1 MDQRHYPEEIDL
13 QKYWLVLRRRWLI
26 ISGMAAST
34 AALAGASA
42 YSEKPEYKAQGQLL
56 VQSSRTGFL
65 TGVGERIGSL
75 ESLKREGNPL
85 DTQAVVLQSL
95 PLLQEVIQNLNLRD
109 ADGQLLDPEL
119 LKLKVE
125 PVVGTDVLKISHSSR
140 DPKQASAVVNA
151 LMKAYISSNVVTNR
165 AEAKSAGEFIEQQLP
180 RAQADLEAA
189 AEALQSFQ
197 SNNRIFA
204 LEKESLATV
213 DTLKT
218 LADQINQARSQ
229 LAEVTAQQGLLN
241 ERVDMPVADAID
253 AASLSQL
260 PSVQLALVDLQKV
273 QTQLATER
281 TRYRAGHPS
290 VTALERQETALKS
303 VLQERIGNA
312 VPGNNSIEASD
323 LQMST
328 LRQKFTADA
337 VQLQAQRLGLEQ
349 KVSTLN
355 QLQSTY
361 RDRAST
367 IPSLVKNQ
375 DTLERRLSIAKKT
388 YETLRTRLQDIR
400 VAESQ
405 TVGNARII
413 QQART
418 PKQAGAS
425 KKPVYIG
432 GGLMVGLMLG
442 VAAAFLLD
450 LIDRSLKSVKEAQN
464 FFGYSLL
471 GLIPRFK
478 TQEVALPIDLSLSG
492 ISPRV
497 VTATGPRSI
506 IHEAYRMFQ
515 ANLKFT
521 SLDKKTKTILIT
533 SSVSGEG
540 KSEVAANLATTLAQ
554 SGKKVLLVDVNMRSP
569 NQHHLWG
576 MMNSMGLSNVIVDP
590 EDLPQAIQEITQNL
604 SLLTSGVMPP
614 DPLTLLESEAM
625 THLLQKVSQQYDY
638 VILDGPSLVGMA
650 DAGILGKLADGVI
663 LVVRPGVVT
672 SVGATAAKELLRRSS
687 SNVLGIVANGVNL
700 KQEPDSYFYYT
711 SNNNTAGAE
720 ATTVSLV

>member
-26 ISGMAAST
+26 ISGMALGT
-34 AALAGASA
+34 AGLAGASA
-42 YSEKPEYKAQGQLL
+42 YSQKPVYKAQGQLL

-65 TGVGERIGSL
+65 TGVGEKIGSL

-85 DTQAVVLQSL
+85 DTQAVVVQSL
-95 PLLQEVIQNLNLRD
+95 PLIQDVIQSLNLRD
-109 ADGQLLDPEL
+109 AKGDLLDPED
-119 LKLKVE
+119 LKIKVE
-125 PVVGTDVLKISHSSR
+125 PVIGTDVLKVSYDSVNS
-140 DPKQASAVVNA
+140 KQAAAVVNK
-151 LMKAYISSNVVTNR
+151 LMKAYIASNVGTNR

-180 RAQADLEAA
+180 TAQKDLENA
-189 AEALQSFQ
+189 AEALSGFQ
-197 SNNRIFA
+197 NQNRIFS

-229 LAEVTAQQGLLN
+229 LSDVTAQQELVNQRIEL
-241 ERVDMPVADAID
+241 PVAQAID
-253 AASLSQL
+253 SASLSQL
-260 PSVQLALVDLQKV
+260 PSVQTALIDLQKV
-273 QTQLATER
+273 QTQLATEH
-281 TRYRAGHPS
+281 TRYRDGHPS
-290 VTALERQETALKS
+290 IVALERQEAALKGI
-303 VLQERIGNA
+303 LEERIGNA
-312 VPGNNSIEASD
+312 VPDKTDVQASD

-328 LRQKFTADA
+328 IRQKMTADA
-337 VQLQAQRLGLEQ
+337 ITLQAQRLGLEQ
-349 KVSTLN
+349 RVASLG
-355 QLQSTY
+355 QLQVAY
-361 RDRAST
+361 RNRASS
-367 IPSLVKNQ
+367 IPDLVKNQ
-375 DTLERRLSIAKKT
+375 DALERRLAIAKKS
-388 YETLRTRLQDIR
+388 YETLRSRLQDIR

-413 QQART
+413 QEARA
-418 PKQAGAS
+418 PKKATGS
-425 KKPVYIG
+425 KKPLFIG
-432 GGLMVGLMLG
+432 GGLATGLLLG
-442 VAAAFLLD
+442 IAIAFLLD
-450 LIDRSLKSVKEAQN
+450 LIDRSLKSVKEAQA

-478 TQEVALPIDLSLSG
+478 AQEGPASLDLSLTG

-506 IHEAYRMFQ
+506 IHEAYRMLQ

-533 SSVSGEG
+533 SSVVGEG

-554 SGKKVLLVDVNMRSP
+554 SGKKVLLVDVNMRAP

-576 MMNSMGLSNVIVDP
+576 MVNSVGLSNAIVDP
-590 EDLPQAIQEITQNL
+590 EDLPHAIQEITQNL

-614 DPLTLLESEAM
+614 DPLTLLESESMAQ
-625 THLLQKVSQQYDY
+625 LLQKVSQQYDY
-638 VILDGPSLVGMA
+638 VLLDGPSLVGMA

-672 SVGATAAKELLRRSS
+672 SVGATAAKELLRRSD

-711 SNNNTAGAE
+711 NSTSNATAE
-720 ATTVSLV
+720 SSTVMLV

>member
-26 ISGMAAST
+26 ISGMAVST

-42 YSEKPEYKAQGQLL
+42 YSEKPQYKAQGQLL

-85 DTQAVVLQSL
+85 DTQAVVVQSL
-95 PLLQEVIQNLNLRD
+95 PLVQEVIQKLNLRD
-109 ADGQLLDPEL
+109 AKGQLLDAED

-125 PVVGTDVLKISHSSR
+125 TVVGTDVLKVSYASG
-140 DPKQASAVVNA
+140 DPKQASAVVNE
-151 LMKAYISSNVVTNR
+151 LMKAYIASNVGTNR

-189 AEALQSFQ
+189 AEALQGYQ
-197 SNNRIFA
+197 NDNRIFS

-218 LADQINQARSQ
+218 LADQINQSRSQ
-229 LAEVTAQQGLLN
+229 LAEVSAQQNLLDQ
-241 ERVDMPVADAID
+241 RVDMPVEQAID
-253 AASLSQL
+253 SASLSQL
-260 PSVQLALVDLQKV
+260 PSVQSALGDLQKI

-290 VTALERQETALKS
+290 VVAIERQEAALKS

-312 VPGNNSIEASD
+312 VPGNDGVEASD

-349 KVSTLN
+349 KVATLT
-355 QLQSTY
+355 QLQGAY

-367 IPSLVKNQ
+367 IPNLVKNQ
-375 DTLERRLSIAKKT
+375 DSLERRLNIAKKT

-413 QQART
+413 QEARA
-418 PKQAGAS
+418 PKKAGSS

-432 GGLMVGLMLG
+432 GGLAVGLMLG
-442 VAAAFLLD
+442 LAAAFLLD
-450 LIDRSLKSVKEAQN
+450 LIDRSLKSVKEAQS

-471 GLIPRFK
+471 GLIPRFR
-478 TQEVALPIDLSLSG
+478 THEAALPMDLSLTG

-521 SLDKKTKTILIT
+521 SLDKKTRTILIT
-533 SSVSGEG
+533 SSLSGEG

-576 MMNSMGLSNVIVDP
+576 MLNSMGLSNVIVDP

-614 DPLTLLESEAM
+614 DPLTLLESDAM
-625 THLLQKVSQQYDY
+625 TQLMQKVSQQYDY
-638 VILDGPSLVGMA
+638 VLLDGPSLVGMA

-672 SVGATAAKELLRRSS
+672 SVGARAAKELLRRSN

-711 SNNNTAGAE
+711 SNNTAGAE

>member
-26 ISGMAAST
+26 ISGMAVST

-42 YSEKPEYKAQGQLL
+42 YSEKPQYKAQGQLL

-85 DTQAVVLQSL
+85 DTQAVVVQSL
-95 PLLQEVIQNLNLRD
+95 PLVQEVIQRLNLRD
-109 ADGQLLDPEL
+109 AQGQLLDPED

-125 PVVGTDVLKISHSSR
+125 TVVGTDVLKVSYASG
-140 DPKQASAVVNA
+140 DPKQASAVVNE
-151 LMKAYISSNVVTNR
+151 LMRAYIASNVVTNR

-180 RAQADLEAA
+180 RAQADLEIA
-189 AEALQSFQ
+189 AEALQGFQ
-197 SNNRIFA
+197 NDNRIFA

-218 LADQINQARSQ
+218 LADQINQSRSQ
-229 LAEVTAQQGLLN
+229 LAEVSAQESLLDQ
-241 ERVDMPVADAID
+241 RVEMPVEQAID
-253 AASLSQL
+253 SASLSQL
-260 PSVQLALVDLQKV
+260 PSVQSALGDLQKT

-290 VTALERQETALKS
+290 VVALERQEAALNS

-312 VPGNNSIEASD
+312 VPGNDDVEASD

-349 KVSTLN
+349 KVATLT
-355 QLQSTY
+355 QLQATY

-367 IPSLVKNQ
+367 IPGLVKNQ
-375 DTLERRLSIAKKT
+375 DALERRLNISKKT
-388 YETLRTRLQDIR
+388 YESLRTRLQDIR

-413 QQART
+413 QEARA
-418 PKQAGAS
+418 PKKAASS

-432 GGLMVGLMLG
+432 GGLAVGLMLG
-442 VAAAFLLD
+442 LAAAFLLD
-450 LIDRSLKSVKEAQN
+450 LIDRSLKSVKEAQS

-478 TQEVALPIDLSLSG
+478 THEAALPMDLSLTG

-521 SLDKKTKTILIT
+521 SLDKKTRTILIT
-533 SSVSGEG
+533 SSISGEG

-576 MMNSMGLSNVIVDP
+576 MLNSMGLSNVIVDP

-614 DPLTLLESEAM
+614 DPLTLLESDAM
-625 THLLQKVSQQYDY
+625 TQLMQKVSQQYDY
-638 VILDGPSLVGMA
+638 VLLDGPSLVGMA

-672 SVGATAAKELLRRSS
+672 SVGARAAKELLRRSN

-711 SNNNTAGAE
+711 SNNNTAGAS

>member
-26 ISGMAAST
+26 ISGMAVSA
-34 AALAGASA
+34 AALAGAAA
-42 YSEKPEYKAQGQLL
+42 YSEKPQYKAQGQLL

-85 DTQAVVLQSL
+85 DTQAVVVQSL
-95 PLLQEVIQNLNLRD
+95 PLVQEVIQKLNLRD
-109 ADGQLLDPEL
+109 AQSQLLDAED

-125 PVVGTDVLKISHSSR
+125 TVVGTDVLKVSYASG
-140 DPKQASAVVNA
+140 DPKQASAVVNE
-151 LMKAYISSNVVTNR
+151 LMKAYIASNVGTNR

-180 RAQADLEAA
+180 RAQADLEIA

-197 SNNRIFA
+197 NDNRIFA

-218 LADQINQARSQ
+218 LADQINQSRSQ
-229 LAEVTAQQGLLN
+229 LAEVSAQQNLLDQ
-241 ERVDMPVADAID
+241 RVDMPMEQAID
-253 AASLSQL
+253 SASLSQL
-260 PSVQLALVDLQKV
+260 PSVQLALGDLQKN

-290 VTALERQETALKS
+290 VLALERQEAALKS

-312 VPGNNSIEASD
+312 VPGNDGLEASD

-328 LRQKFTADA
+328 LRQKFTSDA

-349 KVSTLN
+349 KVATLT
-355 QLQSTY
+355 QLQGAY

-367 IPSLVKNQ
+367 IPNLVKNQ
-375 DTLERRLSIAKKT
+375 DSLERRLNIAKKT

-413 QQART
+413 QEARA
-418 PKQAGAS
+418 PKKAGSS

-432 GGLMVGLMLG
+432 GGLAIGLMLG

-450 LIDRSLKSVKEAQN
+450 LIDRSFKSVKEAQA

-478 TQEVALPIDLSLSG
+478 THEAALPMDLSLTG

-521 SLDKKTKTILIT
+521 SLDKKTRTILIT
-533 SSVSGEG
+533 SSISGEG

-554 SGKKVLLVDVNMRSP
+554 SGKKVLLIDVNMRSP

-576 MMNSMGLSNVIVDP
+576 MLNSMGLSNVIVDP

-614 DPLTLLESEAM
+614 DPLTLLESDAM
-625 THLLQKVSQQYDY
+625 TQLMQKVSQQYDY
-638 VILDGPSLVGMA
+638 VLLDGPSLVGMA

-672 SVGATAAKELLRRSS
+672 SVGARAAKELLRRSS

-720 ATTVSLV
+720 ASTVSLV

>member
-26 ISGMAAST
+26 ISGMAVST
-34 AALAGASA
+34 AAFAGASA
-42 YSEKPEYKAQGQLL
+42 YSEKPQYKAQGQLL

-85 DTQAVVLQSL
+85 DTQAVVVQSL
-95 PLLQEVIQNLNLRD
+95 PLMQEVIQKLNLRD
-109 ADGQLLDPEL
+109 AQGQLLDAED

-125 PVVGTDVLKISHSSR
+125 TVVGTDVLKVSYTSG
-140 DPKQASAVVNA
+140 DPKQASAVVNE
-151 LMKAYISSNVVTNR
+151 LMRAYIASNVVTNR

-180 RAQADLEAA
+180 RAQADLEIA
-189 AEALQSFQ
+189 AESLQGYQ
-197 SNNRIFA
+197 NDNRIFS

-218 LADQINQARSQ
+218 LADQINQSRSQ
-229 LAEVTAQQGLLN
+229 LAEVSAQENLLDR
-241 ERVDMPVADAID
+241 RVEMPVEQAID
-253 AASLSQL
+253 SASLSQL
-260 PSVQLALVDLQKV
+260 PSVQSALGDLQKT

-290 VTALERQETALKS
+290 VVALERQEAALKS

-312 VPGNNSIEASD
+312 VPGNDDVEASD

-349 KVSTLN
+349 KVATLT
-355 QLQSTY
+355 QLQATY

-367 IPSLVKNQ
+367 IPNLVKNQ
-375 DTLERRLSIAKKT
+375 DSLERRLNIAKKT

-413 QQART
+413 QEARA
-418 PKQAGAS
+418 PKKAGSS

-432 GGLMVGLMLG
+432 GGLAVGLMLG

-450 LIDRSLKSVKEAQN
+450 LIDRSLKSVKEAQS

-478 TQEVALPIDLSLSG
+478 THEAALPVDLSLTG

-521 SLDKKTKTILIT
+521 SLDKKTRTILIT
-533 SSVSGEG
+533 SSISGEG

-576 MMNSMGLSNVIVDP
+576 MLNSMGLSNVIVDP

-614 DPLTLLESEAM
+614 DPLTLLESDAM
-625 THLLQKVSQQYDY
+625 TQLMQKVSQQYDY
-638 VILDGPSLVGMA
+638 VLLDGPSLVGMA

-672 SVGATAAKELLRRSS
+672 SVGATAAKELLRRSN

-711 SNNNTAGAE
+711 SNNNTAGAS

>member
-26 ISGMAAST
+26 ISGMAVST

-42 YSEKPEYKAQGQLL
+42 YSEKPQYKAQGQLL

-75 ESLKREGNPL
+75 ESLKREGSPL
-85 DTQAVVLQSL
+85 DTQAVVVQSL
-95 PLLQEVIQNLNLRD
+95 PLVQEVIQKLNLRD
-109 ADGQLLDPEL
+109 AQGQLLDAED

-125 PVVGTDVLKISHSSR
+125 TIVGTDVLKVSYASG
-140 DPKQASAVVNA
+140 DPKQASAVVNE
-151 LMKAYISSNVVTNR
+151 LMKAYIASNVVTNR

-180 RAQADLEAA
+180 RAQADLEIA
-189 AEALQSFQ
+189 AEALQAFQ
-197 SNNRIFA
+197 NDNRIFA

-218 LADQINQARSQ
+218 LADQINQSRSQ
-229 LAEVTAQQGLLN
+229 LAEVSAQQNLLDQ
-241 ERVDMPVADAID
+241 RVDMPVEQAID
-253 AASLSQL
+253 SASLSQL
-260 PSVQLALVDLQKV
+260 PSVQLALGDLQKI

-290 VTALERQETALKS
+290 VVALERQEAALKS

-312 VPGNNSIEASD
+312 VPGNDGVAASD

-349 KVSTLN
+349 KVATLT
-355 QLQSTY
+355 QLQATY

-375 DTLERRLSIAKKT
+375 DALERRLNIAKKT

-413 QQART
+413 QEARA
-418 PKQAGAS
+418 PKKAGSS

-432 GGLMVGLMLG
+432 GGLAIGLMLG

-450 LIDRSLKSVKEAQN
+450 LIDRSLKSVKEAQS

-478 TQEVALPIDLSLSG
+478 THEAALPMDLSLTG

-521 SLDKKTKTILIT
+521 SLDKKTRTILIT
-533 SSVSGEG
+533 SSISGEG

-554 SGKKVLLVDVNMRSP
+554 SGKKVLLIDVNMRSP

-625 THLLQKVSQQYDY
+625 AQLMQKVSQQYDY
-638 VILDGPSLVGMA
+638 VLLDGPSLVGMA

-672 SVGATAAKELLRRSS
+672 SVGATAAKELLRRSN

>member
-26 ISGMAAST
+26 ISGMAVST

-42 YSEKPEYKAQGQLL
+42 YSEKPQYKAQGQLL

-85 DTQAVVLQSL
+85 DTQAVVVQSL
-95 PLLQEVIQNLNLRD
+95 PLVQEVIQKLNLRD
-109 ADGQLLDPEL
+109 AQGQLLDAED

-125 PVVGTDVLKISHSSR
+125 TVVGTDVLKVSYASG
-140 DPKQASAVVNA
+140 DPKQASAVVNE
-151 LMKAYISSNVVTNR
+151 LMKAYIASNVGTNR

-180 RAQADLEAA
+180 RAQADLEIA
-189 AEALQSFQ
+189 AEALQAYQ
-197 SNNRIFA
+197 NDNRIFS

-218 LADQINQARSQ
+218 LADQINQSRSQ
-229 LAEVTAQQGLLN
+229 LAEVSAQQTLLDQ
-241 ERVDMPVADAID
+241 RVAMPVEQAID
-253 AASLSQL
+253 SASLSQL
-260 PSVQLALVDLQKV
+260 PSVQSALGDLQKI

-290 VTALERQETALKS
+290 VLALERQESALKS

-312 VPGNNSIEASD
+312 VPGNDGVEASD

-349 KVSTLN
+349 KVATLT
-355 QLQSTY
+355 QLQGAY

-367 IPSLVKNQ
+367 IPNLVKNQ
-375 DTLERRLSIAKKT
+375 DSLERRLNIAKKT

-413 QQART
+413 QEARA
-418 PKQAGAS
+418 PKKAGSS

-432 GGLMVGLMLG
+432 GGLAIGLMLG

-450 LIDRSLKSVKEAQN
+450 LIDRSLKSVKEAQS

-478 TQEVALPIDLSLSG
+478 THEAALPMDLSLTG

-521 SLDKKTKTILIT
+521 SLDKKTRTILIT
-533 SSVSGEG
+533 SSISGEG

-576 MMNSMGLSNVIVDP
+576 MLNSMGLSNVIVDP

-614 DPLTLLESEAM
+614 DPLTLLESDAM
-625 THLLQKVSQQYDY
+625 TQLMQKVSQQYDY
-638 VILDGPSLVGMA
+638 VLLDGPSLVGMA

-672 SVGATAAKELLRRSS
+672 SVGARAAKELLRRSN

-711 SNNNTAGAE
+711 SNNTAGAE

>member
-26 ISGMAAST
+26 ISGMAVST
-34 AALAGASA
+34 AAFAGASA
-42 YSEKPEYKAQGQLL
+42 YSEKPQYKAQGQLL

-85 DTQAVVLQSL
+85 DTQAVVVQSL
-95 PLLQEVIQNLNLRD
+95 PLMQEVIQKLNLRD
-109 ADGQLLDPEL
+109 AQGQLLDAED

-125 PVVGTDVLKISHSSR
+125 TVVGTDVLKVSYTSG
-140 DPKQASAVVNA
+140 DPKQASAVVNE
-151 LMKAYISSNVVTNR
+151 LMRAYIASNVVTNR

-180 RAQADLEAA
+180 RAQADLEIA
-189 AEALQSFQ
+189 AESLQGYQ
-197 SNNRIFA
+197 NDNRIFS

-218 LADQINQARSQ
+218 LADQINQSRSQ
-229 LAEVTAQQGLLN
+229 LAEVSAQENLLDR
-241 ERVDMPVADAID
+241 RVEMPVEQAID
-253 AASLSQL
+253 SASLSQL
-260 PSVQLALVDLQKV
+260 PSVQSALGDLQKT

-290 VTALERQETALKS
+290 VVALERQEAALKS

-312 VPGNNSIEASD
+312 VPGNDDVDASD

-349 KVSTLN
+349 KVATLT
-355 QLQSTY
+355 QLQATY

-367 IPSLVKNQ
+367 IPNLVKNQ
-375 DTLERRLSIAKKT
+375 DSLERRLNIAKKT

-413 QQART
+413 QEARA
-418 PKQAGAS
+418 PKKAGSS

-432 GGLMVGLMLG
+432 GGLAVGLMLG

-450 LIDRSLKSVKEAQN
+450 LIDRSLKSVKEAQS

-478 TQEVALPIDLSLSG
+478 THEAALPMDLSLTG

-521 SLDKKTKTILIT
+521 SLDKKTRTILIT
-533 SSVSGEG
+533 SSISGEG

-576 MMNSMGLSNVIVDP
+576 MLNSMGLSNVIVDP

-614 DPLTLLESEAM
+614 DPLTLLESDAM
-625 THLLQKVSQQYDY
+625 TQLMQKVSQQYDY
-638 VILDGPSLVGMA
+638 VLLDGPSLVGMA

-672 SVGATAAKELLRRSS
+672 SVGATAAKELLRRSN

-711 SNNNTAGAE
+711 SNNNTAGAS

>member
-26 ISGMAAST
+26 ISGMAVST

-42 YSEKPEYKAQGQLL
+42 YSEKPQYKAQGQLL

-85 DTQAVVLQSL
+85 DTQAVVVQSL
-95 PLLQEVIQNLNLRD
+95 PLVQEVIQKLNLRD
-109 ADGQLLDPEL
+109 AQGQLLDAED

-125 PVVGTDVLKISHSSR
+125 TVVGTDVLKVSYASG
-140 DPKQASAVVNA
+140 DPKQASAVVNE
-151 LMKAYISSNVVTNR
+151 LMKAYIASNVGTNR

-180 RAQADLEAA
+180 RAQADLEIA
-189 AEALQSFQ
+189 AEALQGYQ
-197 SNNRIFA
+197 NDNRIFS

-218 LADQINQARSQ
+218 LADQINQSRSQ
-229 LAEVTAQQGLLN
+229 LAEVSAQQTLLDQ
-241 ERVDMPVADAID
+241 RVAMPVEQAID
-253 AASLSQL
+253 SASLSQL
-260 PSVQLALVDLQKV
+260 PSVQSALGDLQKI

-290 VTALERQETALKS
+290 VLALERQESALKS

-312 VPGNNSIEASD
+312 VPGNDGVEASD

-349 KVSTLN
+349 KVATLT
-355 QLQSTY
+355 QLQGAY
-361 RDRAST
+361 RERAST
-367 IPSLVKNQ
+367 IPNLVKNQ
-375 DTLERRLSIAKKT
+375 DSLERRLNIAKKT

-413 QQART
+413 QEARA
-418 PKQAGAS
+418 PKKAGSS

-432 GGLMVGLMLG
+432 GGLAVGLMLG

-450 LIDRSLKSVKEAQN
+450 LIDRSLKSVKEAQS

-478 TQEVALPIDLSLSG
+478 THEVALPMDLSLTG

-521 SLDKKTKTILIT
+521 SLDKKTRTILIT
-533 SSVSGEG
+533 SSISGEG

-576 MMNSMGLSNVIVDP
+576 MLNSMGLSNVIVDP

-614 DPLTLLESEAM
+614 DPLTLLESDAM
-625 THLLQKVSQQYDY
+625 TQLMQKVSQQYDY
-638 VILDGPSLVGMA
+638 VLLDGPSLVGMA

-672 SVGATAAKELLRRSS
+672 SVGARAAKELLRRSN

-711 SNNNTAGAE
+711 SNNTAGAE

>member
-1 MDQRHYPEEIDL
+1 MDQLHYPEEIDL

-26 ISGMAAST
+26 ISGMAVS
-34 AALAGASA
+34 AAAIAGASA
-42 YSEKPEYKAQGQLL
+42 YSEKPQYKAQGQLL

-85 DTQAVVLQSL
+85 DTQAVVVQSL
-95 PLLQEVIQNLNLRD
+95 PLVQEVIQKLNLRD
-109 ADGQLLDPEL
+109 AQGQLLDADD

-125 PVVGTDVLKISHSSR
+125 TVVGTDVLKVSYASG
-140 DPKQASAVVNA
+140 DPKQASAVVNE
-151 LMKAYISSNVVTNR
+151 LMKAYIASNVVTNR

-180 RAQADLEAA
+180 RAQADLEVA
-189 AEALQSFQ
+189 AEALQGYQ
-197 SNNRIFA
+197 NDNRIFS

-218 LADQINQARSQ
+218 LADQINQSRSQ
-229 LAEVTAQQGLLN
+229 LAEVSAQQNLLDQ
-241 ERVDMPVADAID
+241 RVDMPVEQAID
-253 AASLSQL
+253 SASLSQL
-260 PSVQLALVDLQKV
+260 PSVQSALGDLQKI

-281 TRYRAGHPS
+281 TRYRSGHPS
-290 VTALERQETALKS
+290 VLVLERQETALKS

-312 VPGNNSIEASD
+312 VPGNDGVDASD

-349 KVSTLN
+349 KVAALT
-355 QLQSTY
+355 QLQATY

-367 IPSLVKNQ
+367 IPNLVKNQ
-375 DTLERRLSIAKKT
+375 DALERRLNIAKKT

-413 QQART
+413 QEARA
-418 PKQAGAS
+418 PKKAGSS

-432 GGLMVGLMLG
+432 GGLAVGLMLG

-450 LIDRSLKSVKEAQN
+450 LIDRSLKSVKEAQS

-478 TQEVALPIDLSLSG
+478 THEATLPMDLSLTG

-497 VTATGPRSI
+497 VTAIGPRSI

-521 SLDKKTKTILIT
+521 SLDKKTRTILIT

-554 SGKKVLLVDVNMRSP
+554 SGKKVLLIDVNMRSP

-625 THLLQKVSQQYDY
+625 TQLMQKVSQQYDY
-638 VILDGPSLVGMA
+638 VLLDGPSLVGMA

-672 SVGATAAKELLRRSS
+672 SVGATAAKELLRRSN
-687 SNVLGIVANGVNL
+687 SNVLGLVANGVNL

>member
-26 ISGMAAST
+26 ISGMAVST

-42 YSEKPEYKAQGQLL
+42 YSEKPQYKAQGQLL

-85 DTQAVVLQSL
+85 DTQAVVVQSL
-95 PLLQEVIQNLNLRD
+95 PLVQEVIQKLNLRD
-109 ADGQLLDPEL
+109 AQGQLLDAED

-125 PVVGTDVLKISHSSR
+125 TVVGTDVLKVSYASG
-140 DPKQASAVVNA
+140 DPKQASAVVNE
-151 LMKAYISSNVVTNR
+151 LMKAYIASNVGTNR

-180 RAQADLEAA
+180 RAQADLEIA
-189 AEALQSFQ
+189 AEALQGFQ
-197 SNNRIFA
+197 NDNRIFA

-218 LADQINQARSQ
+218 LADQINQSRSQ
-229 LAEVTAQQGLLN
+229 LAEVSAQQNLLDR
-241 ERVDMPVADAID
+241 RVEMPVEEAID
-253 AASLSQL
+253 SASLSQL
-260 PSVQLALVDLQKV
+260 PSVQLALGDLQKI

-290 VTALERQETALKS
+290 VVALERQEAALKS

-312 VPGNNSIEASD
+312 VPGNDGVEASD

-349 KVSTLN
+349 KVATLT
-355 QLQSTY
+355 QLQGAY

-367 IPSLVKNQ
+367 IPNLVKNQ
-375 DTLERRLSIAKKT
+375 DALERRLNIAKKT

-413 QQART
+413 QEARA
-418 PKQAGAS
+418 PKKAGSS
-425 KKPVYIG
+425 KKPVYLG
-432 GGLMVGLMLG
+432 GGLAVGLMLG

-450 LIDRSLKSVKEAQN
+450 LIDRSLKSVKEAQS

-478 TQEVALPIDLSLSG
+478 THEAALPMDLSLTG

-521 SLDKKTKTILIT
+521 SLDKKTRTILIT
-533 SSVSGEG
+533 SSISGEG

-554 SGKKVLLVDVNMRSP
+554 SGKKVLLIDVNMRSP

-625 THLLQKVSQQYDY
+625 TQLMQKVSKQYDY
-638 VILDGPSLVGMA
+638 VLLDGPSLVGMA

-672 SVGATAAKELLRRSS
+672 SVGATAAKELLRRSN

-711 SNNNTAGAE
+711 SSNNTAGAE
-720 ATTVSLV
+720 STTVSLV

>member
-26 ISGMAAST
+26 ISGMAVST
-34 AALAGASA
+34 AALAGAST
-42 YSEKPEYKAQGQLL
+42 YSEKPQYKAQGQLL

-85 DTQAVVLQSL
+85 DTQAVVVQSL
-95 PLLQEVIQNLNLRD
+95 PLVQEVIQKLNLRD
-109 ADGQLLDPEL
+109 AQGQLLDAED

-125 PVVGTDVLKISHSSR
+125 TVVGTDVLKVSYASG
-140 DPKQASAVVNA
+140 DPKQASAVVNE
-151 LMKAYISSNVVTNR
+151 LMKAYIASNVGTNR

-180 RAQADLEAA
+180 RAQADLEVAA
-189 AEALQSFQ
+189 AALQGYQ
-197 SNNRIFA
+197 NDNHIFS

-218 LADQINQARSQ
+218 LADQINQSRSQ
-229 LAEVTAQQGLLN
+229 LAEVSAQQNLLDQ
-241 ERVDMPVADAID
+241 RVDMPVEQAID
-253 AASLSQL
+253 SASLSQL
-260 PSVQLALVDLQKV
+260 PSVQSALGDLQKI

-290 VTALERQETALKS
+290 VVAIERQEAALKS

-312 VPGNNSIEASD
+312 VPGNDGVEASD

-349 KVSTLN
+349 KVATLT
-355 QLQSTY
+355 QLQGAY

-367 IPSLVKNQ
+367 IPNLVKNQ
-375 DTLERRLSIAKKT
+375 DSLERRLNIAKKT

-413 QQART
+413 QEARA
-418 PKQAGAS
+418 PKKAGSS

-432 GGLMVGLMLG
+432 GGLAVGLMLG
-442 VAAAFLLD
+442 LAAAFLLD
-450 LIDRSLKSVKEAQN
+450 LIDRSLKSVKEAQS

-478 TQEVALPIDLSLSG
+478 THEAALPMDFSLTG

-521 SLDKKTKTILIT
+521 SLDKKTRTILIT
-533 SSVSGEG
+533 SSISGEG

-554 SGKKVLLVDVNMRSP
+554 SGKKVLLIDVNMRSP

-625 THLLQKVSQQYDY
+625 TQLMQKVSQQYDY
-638 VILDGPSLVGMA
+638 VLLDGPSLVGMA

-672 SVGATAAKELLRRSS
+672 SVGATAAKELLRRSN

>member
-26 ISGMAAST
+26 ISGMAVST

-42 YSEKPEYKAQGQLL
+42 YSEKPQYKAQGQLL

-85 DTQAVVLQSL
+85 DTQAVVVQSL
-95 PLLQEVIQNLNLRD
+95 PLVQEVIQKLNLRD
-109 ADGQLLDPEL
+109 AQGQLLDAED

-125 PVVGTDVLKISHSSR
+125 TVVGTDVLKVSYASG
-140 DPKQASAVVNA
+140 DPKQASAVVNE
-151 LMKAYISSNVVTNR
+151 LMKAYIASNVVTNR

-180 RAQADLEAA
+180 RAQADLEIA

-197 SNNRIFA
+197 NDNRIFA

-218 LADQINQARSQ
+218 LADQINQSRSQ
-229 LAEVTAQQGLLN
+229 LAEVSAQQNLLDQ
-241 ERVDMPVADAID
+241 RVDMPVEQAID
-253 AASLSQL
+253 SAALSQL
-260 PSVQLALVDLQKV
+260 PSVQLALGDLQKI

-290 VTALERQETALKS
+290 VVALERQEAALKS

-312 VPGNNSIEASD
+312 VPGSDDVAASD

-349 KVSTLN
+349 KVATLT
-355 QLQSTY
+355 QLQATY

-367 IPSLVKNQ
+367 IPNLVKNQ
-375 DTLERRLSIAKKT
+375 DALERRLNIAKKT

-413 QQART
+413 QEARA
-418 PKQAGAS
+418 PKKAGSS

-432 GGLMVGLMLG
+432 GGLAVGLMLG

-450 LIDRSLKSVKEAQN
+450 LIDRSLKSVKEAQS

-478 TQEVALPIDLSLSG
+478 THEAALPMDLSLTG

-521 SLDKKTKTILIT
+521 SLDKKTRTILIT
-533 SSVSGEG
+533 SSISGEG

-554 SGKKVLLVDVNMRSP
+554 SGKKVLLIDVNMRSP

-590 EDLPQAIQEITQNL
+590 EELPQAIQEITQNL

-625 THLLQKVSQQYDY
+625 AQLMQKVSQQYDY
-638 VILDGPSLVGMA
+638 VLLDGPSLVGMA

-672 SVGATAAKELLRRSS
+672 SVGATAAKELLKRSN

>member
-26 ISGMAAST
+26 ISGMAVST

-42 YSEKPEYKAQGQLL
+42 YSEKPQYKAQGQLL

-85 DTQAVVLQSL
+85 DTQAVVVQSL
-95 PLLQEVIQNLNLRD
+95 PLVQEVIQKLNLRD
-109 ADGQLLDPEL
+109 AQGQLLDAED

-125 PVVGTDVLKISHSSR
+125 TVVGTDVLKVSYASG
-140 DPKQASAVVNA
+140 DPKQASAVVNE
-151 LMKAYISSNVVTNR
+151 LMKAYIASNVGTNR

-189 AEALQSFQ
+189 AEALQGYQ
-197 SNNRIFA
+197 NDNRIFS

-218 LADQINQARSQ
+218 LADQINQSRSQ
-229 LAEVTAQQGLLN
+229 LAEVSAQQNLLDQ
-241 ERVDMPVADAID
+241 RVDMPVEQAID
-253 AASLSQL
+253 SASLSQL
-260 PSVQLALVDLQKV
+260 PSVQSALGDLQKI

-290 VTALERQETALKS
+290 VVAIERQEAALKS

-312 VPGNNSIEASD
+312 VPGNDGVEASD

-349 KVSTLN
+349 KVATLT
-355 QLQSTY
+355 QLQGVY

-367 IPSLVKNQ
+367 IPNLVKNQ
-375 DTLERRLSIAKKT
+375 DSLERRLNIAKKT

-413 QQART
+413 QEARA
-418 PKQAGAS
+418 PKKAGSS

-432 GGLMVGLMLG
+432 GGLAVGLMLG
-442 VAAAFLLD
+442 LAAAFLLD
-450 LIDRSLKSVKEAQN
+450 LIDRSLKSVKEAQS

-471 GLIPRFK
+471 GLIPRFR
-478 TQEVALPIDLSLSG
+478 THEAALPMDLSLTG

-521 SLDKKTKTILIT
+521 SLDKKTRTILIT
-533 SSVSGEG
+533 SSISGEG

-576 MMNSMGLSNVIVDP
+576 MLNSMGLSNVIVDP

-614 DPLTLLESEAM
+614 DPLTLLESDAM
-625 THLLQKVSQQYDY
+625 TQLMQKVSQQYDY
-638 VILDGPSLVGMA
+638 VLLDGPSLVGMA

-672 SVGATAAKELLRRSS
+672 SVGARAAKELLRRSN

-711 SNNNTAGAE
+711 SNNTAGAE

>member
-26 ISGMAAST
+26 ISGMAVST

-42 YSEKPEYKAQGQLL
+42 YSEKPQYKAQGQLL

-85 DTQAVVLQSL
+85 DTQAVVVQSL
-95 PLLQEVIQNLNLRD
+95 PLVQEVIQKLNLRD
-109 ADGQLLDPEL
+109 AQGQLLDAED

-125 PVVGTDVLKISHSSR
+125 TVVGTDVLKVSYASG
-140 DPKQASAVVNA
+140 DPKQASAVVNE
-151 LMKAYISSNVVTNR
+151 LMKAYIASNVVTNR

-180 RAQADLEAA
+180 RAQADLEVA

-197 SNNRIFA
+197 NDNRIFA

-213 DTLKT
+213 ETLKT
-218 LADQINQARSQ
+218 LADQINQSRSQ
-229 LAEVTAQQGLLN
+229 LAEVSAQQNLLDQ
-241 ERVDMPVADAID
+241 RVDMPVEQAID
-253 AASLSQL
+253 SASLSQL
-260 PSVQLALVDLQKV
+260 PSVQSALGDLQKI

-290 VTALERQETALKS
+290 VVALERQEAALKS

-312 VPGNNSIEASD
+312 VPGNDAVEASD

-349 KVSTLN
+349 KVATLT
-355 QLQSTY
+355 QLQGAY

-367 IPSLVKNQ
+367 IPNLVKNQ
-375 DTLERRLSIAKKT
+375 DSLERRLNIAKKT

-413 QQART
+413 QEARA
-418 PKQAGAS
+418 PKKAGSS

-432 GGLMVGLMLG
+432 GGLAVGLMLG

-450 LIDRSLKSVKEAQN
+450 LIDRSLKSVKEAQS

-478 TQEVALPIDLSLSG
+478 THEAALPMDLSLTG

-521 SLDKKTKTILIT
+521 SLDKRTRTILIT
-533 SSVSGEG
+533 SSISGEG

-625 THLLQKVSQQYDY
+625 TQLMQKVSKQYDY
-638 VILDGPSLVGMA
+638 VLLDGPSLVGMA

-711 SNNNTAGAE
+711 SSNNTAGAE

>member
-26 ISGMAAST
+26 ISGMAVST

-42 YSEKPEYKAQGQLL
+42 YSEKPLYKAQGQLL

-75 ESLKREGNPL
+75 ESLKREGSPL
-85 DTQAVVLQSL
+85 DTQAVVVQSQ
-95 PLLQEVIQNLNLRD
+95 PLVQEVIQKLNLRD
-109 ADGQLLDPEL
+109 SQGRLIDPEDL
-119 LKLKVE
+119 QLKVE
-125 PVVGTDVLKISHSSR
+125 TVVGTDVLKISHSSVN
-140 DPKQASAVVNA
+140 PKQAAAVVNE
-151 LMKAYISSNVVTNR
+151 LMKVYIASNVVTNR

-180 RAQADLEAA
+180 RSQADLEAA
-189 AEALQSFQ
+189 AEALQRFQ
-197 SNNRIFA
+197 NDNRIFA

-218 LADQINQARSQ
+218 LADQINQSRSQ
-229 LAEVTAQQGLLN
+229 LAEVSAQQNLFN
-241 ERVDMPVADAID
+241 QRVDMPVDRAID
-253 AASLSQL
+253 SASLSQL
-260 PSVQLALVDLQKV
+260 PSVQTALGELQKV

-281 TRYRAGHPS
+281 TRYRSGHPS
-290 VTALERQETALKS
+290 VRALERQEEALKE

-312 VPGNNSIEASD
+312 VPGNDAVDASD

-328 LRQKFTADA
+328 LRQKFTSDA
-337 VQLQAQRLGLEQ
+337 VQLQSQRLGLEQ
-349 KVSTLN
+349 KVAALTE
-355 QLQSTY
+355 LQATY

-375 DTLERRLSIAKKT
+375 DALERRLNIAKKT

-413 QQART
+413 QEARS
-418 PKQAGAS
+418 PKKSGSS

-432 GGLMVGLMLG
+432 GGLAVGLMLG

-450 LIDRSLKSVKEAQN
+450 LIDRSLKSVKESQS

-478 TQEVALPIDLSLSG
+478 TQDGPPPIDLSLSG

-521 SLDKKTKTILIT
+521 SLDKKTRTILIT
-533 SSVSGEG
+533 SSVSKEG

-576 MMNSMGLSNVIVDP
+576 MMNSVGLSNVIVDP

-625 THLLQKVSQQYDY
+625 TQLMQKVSQQYDY
-638 VILDGPSLVGMA
+638 VLLDGPSLVGMA

-672 SVGATAAKELLRRSS
+672 SVGATAAKELLRRSN

>member
-26 ISGMAAST
+26 ISGMAVST

-42 YSEKPEYKAQGQLL
+42 YSEKPQYKAQGQLL

-85 DTQAVVLQSL
+85 DTQAVVVQSL
-95 PLLQEVIQNLNLRD
+95 PLVQEVIQKLNLRD
-109 ADGQLLDPEL
+109 TNGQLLDADD

-125 PVVGTDVLKISHSSR
+125 TVVGTDVLKVSYASG
-140 DPKQASAVVNA
+140 DPKQASAVVNE
-151 LMKAYISSNVVTNR
+151 LMKAYIASNVVTNR

-189 AEALQSFQ
+189 AEALQGFQ
-197 SNNRIFA
+197 NDNRIFA

-218 LADQINQARSQ
+218 LADQINQSRSQ
-229 LAEVTAQQGLLN
+229 LAEVSAQQNLLDQ
-241 ERVDMPVADAID
+241 RVDMPVEQAID
-253 AASLSQL
+253 SASLSQL
-260 PSVQLALVDLQKV
+260 PSVQSALGDLQKT

-290 VTALERQETALKS
+290 VVALERQEAALKS

-312 VPGNNSIEASD
+312 VPSNDDVDASD

-349 KVSTLN
+349 KVATLT
-355 QLQSTY
+355 QLQGSY

-367 IPSLVKNQ
+367 IPNLVKNQ
-375 DTLERRLSIAKKT
+375 DALERRLNIAKKT

-413 QQART
+413 QEARA
-418 PKQAGAS
+418 PKKAGSS

-432 GGLMVGLMLG
+432 GGLAVGLMLG

-450 LIDRSLKSVKEAQN
+450 LIDRSLKSVKEAQS

-478 TQEVALPIDLSLSG
+478 THEAALPMDLSLTG

-521 SLDKKTKTILIT
+521 SLDKKTRTILIT
-533 SSVSGEG
+533 SSIAGEG

-625 THLLQKVSQQYDY
+625 TQLMQKVSQQYDY
-638 VILDGPSLVGMA
+638 VLLDGPSLVGMA

-672 SVGATAAKELLRRSS
+672 SVGATAAKELLRRSN

>member
-26 ISGMAAST
+26 ISGMAVST

-42 YSEKPEYKAQGQLL
+42 YSEKPQYKAQGQLL

-85 DTQAVVLQSL
+85 DTQAVVVQSL
-95 PLLQEVIQNLNLRD
+95 PLIQEVIQKLNLRD
-109 ADGQLLDPEL
+109 AKGQLLDAED

-125 PVVGTDVLKISHSSR
+125 TVVGTDVLKVSYASG
-140 DPKQASAVVNA
+140 DPKQASAVVNE
-151 LMKAYISSNVVTNR
+151 LMKAYIASNVGTNR

-189 AEALQSFQ
+189 AEALQGYQ
-197 SNNRIFA
+197 NDNRIFS

-218 LADQINQARSQ
+218 LADQINQSRSQ
-229 LAEVTAQQGLLN
+229 LAEVSAQQNLLDR
-241 ERVDMPVADAID
+241 RVDMPVEQAID
-253 AASLSQL
+253 SASLSQL
-260 PSVQLALVDLQKV
+260 PSVQSALGDLQKI

-290 VTALERQETALKS
+290 VVAIERQEAALKS

-312 VPGNNSIEASD
+312 VPGNDGVEASD

-349 KVSTLN
+349 KVATLT
-355 QLQSTY
+355 QLQGAY

-367 IPSLVKNQ
+367 IPNLVKNQ
-375 DTLERRLSIAKKT
+375 DALERRLNIAKKT

-413 QQART
+413 QEART
-418 PKQAGAS
+418 PKKAGSS

-432 GGLMVGLMLG
+432 GGLAVGLMLG
-442 VAAAFLLD
+442 LAAAFLLD
-450 LIDRSLKSVKEAQN
+450 LIDRSLKSVKEAQS

-478 TQEVALPIDLSLSG
+478 THEAALPMDLSLTG

-521 SLDKKTKTILIT
+521 SLDKKTRTILIT
-533 SSVSGEG
+533 SSISGEG

-554 SGKKVLLVDVNMRSP
+554 SGKKVLLVDVNMRLP

-576 MMNSMGLSNVIVDP
+576 MLNSMGLSNVIVDP

-614 DPLTLLESEAM
+614 DPLTLLESDAM
-625 THLLQKVSQQYDY
+625 TQLMQKVSQQYDY
-638 VILDGPSLVGMA
+638 VLLDGPSLVGMA

-663 LVVRPGVVT
+663 LVVRPGIVT
-672 SVGATAAKELLRRSS
+672 SVGARAAKELLRRSN

-711 SNNNTAGAE
+711 SNTAGAE

>member
-13 QKYWLVLRRRWLI
+13 QKYWLVLRRRWLV
-26 ISGMAAST
+26 ISGMAVSA
-34 AALAGASA
+34 AALAGAAA
-42 YSEKPEYKAQGQLL
+42 YSEKPQYKAQGQLL

-85 DTQAVVLQSL
+85 DTQAVVVQSL
-95 PLLQEVIQNLNLRD
+95 PLVQEVIQKLNLRD
-109 ADGQLLDPEL
+109 AQGQILDAED

-125 PVVGTDVLKISHSSR
+125 TVVGTDVLKVSYSSG
-140 DPKQASAVVNA
+140 DPKQASAVVNE
-151 LMKAYISSNVVTNR
+151 LMKAYIASNVGTNR

-180 RAQADLEAA
+180 RAQADLEIS

-197 SNNRIFA
+197 NENRIFA

-218 LADQINQARSQ
+218 LADQINQSRSQ
-229 LAEVTAQQGLLN
+229 LAEVSAQQNLVDQ
-241 ERVDMPVADAID
+241 RVDMPVEQAID

-260 PSVQLALVDLQKV
+260 PSVQLALGDLQKN

-281 TRYRAGHPS
+281 TRYRPGHPS
-290 VTALERQETALKS
+290 VVALERQEVALKS

-312 VPGNNSIEASD
+312 VPGNDDVEASD

-349 KVSTLN
+349 KVATLT
-355 QLQSTY
+355 QLQATY

-367 IPSLVKNQ
+367 IPNLVKNQ
-375 DTLERRLSIAKKT
+375 DALERRLNIAKKT

-413 QQART
+413 QEARA
-418 PKQAGAS
+418 PKKAGSS

-432 GGLMVGLMLG
+432 GGLVVGLMLG

-450 LIDRSLKSVKEAQN
+450 LIDRSLKSVKEAQS

-478 TQEVALPIDLSLSG
+478 THEAALPIDLSLTG
-492 ISPRV
+492 ISSRV

-521 SLDKKTKTILIT
+521 SLDKKTRTILIT
-533 SSVSGEG
+533 SSISGEG
-540 KSEVAANLATTLAQ
+540 KSEIAANLATTLAQ

-576 MMNSMGLSNVIVDP
+576 MLNSMGLSNVIVDP

-614 DPLTLLESEAM
+614 DPLTLLESDAM
-625 THLLQKVSQQYDY
+625 TQLMQKVSQQYDY
-638 VILDGPSLVGMA
+638 VLLDGPSLVGMA

-672 SVGATAAKELLRRSS
+672 SVGARAAKELLRRSN

-711 SNNNTAGAE
+711 TNNNTAGAE

>member
-26 ISGMAAST
+26 ISGMAVST
-34 AALAGASA
+34 AVLAGASA
-42 YSEKPEYKAQGQLL
+42 YSEKPQYKAQGQLL

-85 DTQAVVLQSL
+85 DTQAVVVQSV
-95 PLLQEVIQNLNLRD
+95 PLVQEVIQKLNLRD
-109 ADGQLLDPEL
+109 AQGQLLDAED

-125 PVVGTDVLKISHSSR
+125 TVVGTDVLKVSYASG
-140 DPKQASAVVNA
+140 DPKQASAVVNE
-151 LMKAYISSNVVTNR
+151 LMKAYIASNVLTNR

-180 RAQADLEAA
+180 RAQADLEVA
-189 AEALQSFQ
+189 AEALQGFQ
-197 SNNRIFA
+197 NDNRIFA

-218 LADQINQARSQ
+218 LADQINQSRSQ
-229 LAEVTAQQGLLN
+229 LAEVSAQQNLLDQQ
-241 ERVDMPVADAID
+241 VDMPVEQAID
-253 AASLSQL
+253 SASLSQL
-260 PSVQLALVDLQKV
+260 PSVQSALGDLQKN
-273 QTQLATER
+273 QTQLAMER
-281 TRYRAGHPS
+281 TRYRSGHPS
-290 VTALERQETALKS
+290 VVALERQEDALKS

-312 VPGNNSIEASD
+312 VPGNDAVEASD

-349 KVSTLN
+349 KVATLT
-355 QLQSTY
+355 QLQGAY

-367 IPSLVKNQ
+367 IPNLVKNQ
-375 DTLERRLSIAKKT
+375 DSLERRLNIAKKT

-413 QQART
+413 QEARA
-418 PKQAGAS
+418 PKKAGSS

-432 GGLMVGLMLG
+432 GGLAVGLMLG

-450 LIDRSLKSVKEAQN
+450 LIDRSLKSVKEAQS

-478 TQEVALPIDLSLSG
+478 THEAALPMDLSLTG

-521 SLDKKTKTILIT
+521 SLDKKTRTILIT
-533 SSVSGEG
+533 SSISGEG

-625 THLLQKVSQQYDY
+625 TQLMQKVSKQYDY
-638 VILDGPSLVGMA
+638 VLLDGPSLVGMA

-672 SVGATAAKELLRRSS
+672 SVGATAAKELLRRSN

-711 SNNNTAGAE
+711 SGNNTVGAE

>member
-26 ISGMAAST
+26 ISGMAVST

-42 YSEKPEYKAQGQLL
+42 YSEKPQYKAQGQLL

-85 DTQAVVLQSL
+85 DTQAVVVQSL
-95 PLLQEVIQNLNLRD
+95 PLVQEVIQKLNLRD
-109 ADGQLLDPEL
+109 AQGQLLDAED

-125 PVVGTDVLKISHSSR
+125 PVIGTDVLKVSYASG
-140 DPKQASAVVNA
+140 DPKQASAVVNE
-151 LMKAYISSNVVTNR
+151 LMRVYIASNVVTNR

-180 RAQADLEAA
+180 RAQADLEIA
-189 AEALQSFQ
+189 AEALQVFQ
-197 SNNRIFA
+197 NDNRIFA

-218 LADQINQARSQ
+218 LADQINQSRSQ
-229 LAEVTAQQGLLN
+229 LAEVSAQQNLLDQ
-241 ERVDMPVADAID
+241 RVDMPVEQAID
-253 AASLSQL
+253 SASLSQL
-260 PSVQLALVDLQKV
+260 PSVQLALGDLQKI

-290 VTALERQETALKS
+290 VVALERQEAALKS

-312 VPGNNSIEASD
+312 VPGNDGVEASD

-349 KVSTLN
+349 KVATLT
-355 QLQSTY
+355 QLQATY

-367 IPSLVKNQ
+367 IPNLVKNQ
-375 DTLERRLSIAKKT
+375 DALERRLNIAKKT

-413 QQART
+413 QEARA
-418 PKQAGAS
+418 PKKAGSS

-432 GGLMVGLMLG
+432 GGLAVGLMLG

-450 LIDRSLKSVKEAQN
+450 LIDRSLKSVKEAQS

-478 TQEVALPIDLSLSG
+478 THEAALPMDLSLTG

-521 SLDKKTKTILIT
+521 SLDKKTRTILIT
-533 SSVSGEG
+533 SSISGEG

-554 SGKKVLLVDVNMRSP
+554 SGKKVLLIDVNMRSP

-625 THLLQKVSQQYDY
+625 AQLLQKVSQQYDY
-638 VILDGPSLVGMA
+638 VLLDGPSLVGMA

-672 SVGATAAKELLRRSS
+672 SVGATAAKELLRRSN

-711 SNNNTAGAE
+711 SNHNTAGAE

>member
-26 ISGMAAST
+26 ISGMAVST

-42 YSEKPEYKAQGQLL
+42 YSEKPQYKAQGQLL

-85 DTQAVVLQSL
+85 DTQAVVVQSL
-95 PLLQEVIQNLNLRD
+95 PLVQEVIQKLNLRD
-109 ADGQLLDPEL
+109 AQGQLLDAED

-125 PVVGTDVLKISHSSR
+125 TVVGTDVLKVSYASG
-140 DPKQASAVVNA
+140 DPKQASAVVNE
-151 LMKAYISSNVVTNR
+151 LMKAYIASNVGTNR

-189 AEALQSFQ
+189 AEALQGYQ
-197 SNNRIFA
+197 NDNRIFS

-218 LADQINQARSQ
+218 LADQINQSRSQ
-229 LAEVTAQQGLLN
+229 LAEVSAQQNLLDR
-241 ERVDMPVADAID
+241 RVDMPVEQAID
-253 AASLSQL
+253 SASLSQL
-260 PSVQLALVDLQKV
+260 PSVQSALGDLQKI

-290 VTALERQETALKS
+290 VVAIERQEAALKS

-312 VPGNNSIEASD
+312 VPGNDGVEASD

-349 KVSTLN
+349 KVATLT
-355 QLQSTY
+355 QLQGAY

-367 IPSLVKNQ
+367 IPNLVKNQ
-375 DTLERRLSIAKKT
+375 DSLERRLNIAKKT

-413 QQART
+413 QEARA
-418 PKQAGAS
+418 PKKAGSS
-425 KKPVYIG
+425 KKPVYVG
-432 GGLMVGLMLG
+432 GGLALGLMLG

-450 LIDRSLKSVKEAQN
+450 LIDRSLKSVKEAQS

-478 TQEVALPIDLSLSG
+478 THEAALPMDLSLTG

-521 SLDKKTKTILIT
+521 SLDKKTRTILIT
-533 SSVSGEG
+533 SSISGEG

-590 EDLPQAIQEITQNL
+590 DDLPQAIQEITQNL

-625 THLLQKVSQQYDY
+625 TQLMQKVSQQYDY
-638 VILDGPSLVGMA
+638 VLLDGPSLVGMA

-672 SVGATAAKELLRRSS
+672 SVGATAAKELLRRSN

>member
-1 MDQRHYPEEIDL
+1 
-13 QKYWLVLRRRWLI
+13 
-26 ISGMAAST
+26 
-34 AALAGASA
+34 
-42 YSEKPEYKAQGQLL
+42 
-56 VQSSRTGFL
+56 
-65 TGVGERIGSL
+65 
-75 ESLKREGNPL
+75 
-85 DTQAVVLQSL
+85 
-95 PLLQEVIQNLNLRD
+95 
-109 ADGQLLDPEL
+109 
-119 LKLKVE
+119 
-125 PVVGTDVLKISHSSR
+125 
-140 DPKQASAVVNA
+140 
-151 LMKAYISSNVVTNR
+151 LMKAYIASNVGTNR

-189 AEALQSFQ
+189 AEALQGYQ
-197 SNNRIFA
+197 NDNRIFS

-218 LADQINQARSQ
+218 LADQINQSRSQ
-229 LAEVTAQQGLLN
+229 LAEVSAQQNLLDQ
-241 ERVDMPVADAID
+241 RVDMPVEQAID
-253 AASLSQL
+253 SASLSQL
-260 PSVQLALVDLQKV
+260 PSVQSALGDLQKI

-290 VTALERQETALKS
+290 VVAIERQEAALKS

-312 VPGNNSIEASD
+312 VPGNDGVEASD

-349 KVSTLN
+349 KVATLT
-355 QLQSTY
+355 QLQGVY

-367 IPSLVKNQ
+367 IPNLVKNQ
-375 DTLERRLSIAKKT
+375 DSLERRLNIAKKT

-413 QQART
+413 QEARA
-418 PKQAGAS
+418 PKKAGSS

-432 GGLMVGLMLG
+432 GGLAVGLMLG
-442 VAAAFLLD
+442 LAAAFLLD
-450 LIDRSLKSVKEAQN
+450 LIDRSLKSVKEAQS

-471 GLIPRFK
+471 GLIPRFR
-478 TQEVALPIDLSLSG
+478 THEAALPMDLSLTG

-521 SLDKKTKTILIT
+521 SLDKKTRTILIT
-533 SSVSGEG
+533 SSISGEG

-576 MMNSMGLSNVIVDP
+576 MLNSMGLSNVIVDP

-614 DPLTLLESEAM
+614 DPLTLLESDAM
-625 THLLQKVSQQYDY
+625 TQLMQKVSQQYDY
-638 VILDGPSLVGMA
+638 VLLDGPSLVGMA

-672 SVGATAAKELLRRSS
+672 SVGARAAKELLRRSN

-711 SNNNTAGAE
+711 SNNTAGAE

>member
-1 MDQRHYPEEIDL
+1 
-13 QKYWLVLRRRWLI
+13 
-26 ISGMAAST
+26 MAVST

-42 YSEKPEYKAQGQLL
+42 YSEKPQYKAQGQLL

-85 DTQAVVLQSL
+85 DTQAVVVQSL
-95 PLLQEVIQNLNLRD
+95 PLVQEVIQKLNLRD
-109 ADGQLLDPEL
+109 PQGQLLDAED

-125 PVVGTDVLKISHSSR
+125 TVVGTDVLKVSYASG
-140 DPKQASAVVNA
+140 DPKQASAVVNE
-151 LMKAYISSNVVTNR
+151 LMKAYIASNVGTNR

-189 AEALQSFQ
+189 AEALQGYQ
-197 SNNRIFA
+197 NDNRIFS

-218 LADQINQARSQ
+218 LADQINQSRSQ
-229 LAEVTAQQGLLN
+229 LAEVSAQQNLLDR
-241 ERVDMPVADAID
+241 RVDMPVEQAID
-253 AASLSQL
+253 SASLSQL
-260 PSVQLALVDLQKV
+260 PSVQSALGDLQKI

-290 VTALERQETALKS
+290 VVAIERQEAALKS

-312 VPGNNSIEASD
+312 VPGNDGVEASD

-349 KVSTLN
+349 KVATLT
-355 QLQSTY
+355 QLQEAY

-367 IPSLVKNQ
+367 IPNLVKNQ
-375 DTLERRLSIAKKT
+375 DSLERRLNIAKKT

-413 QQART
+413 QEART
-418 PKQAGAS
+418 PKKAGSS

-432 GGLMVGLMLG
+432 GGLAVGLMLG

-450 LIDRSLKSVKEAQN
+450 LIDRSLKSVKEAQS

-478 TQEVALPIDLSLSG
+478 THEAALPMDLSLTG

-521 SLDKKTKTILIT
+521 SLDKKTRTILIT
-533 SSVSGEG
+533 SSISGEG

-576 MMNSMGLSNVIVDP
+576 MLNSMGLSNVIVDP

-614 DPLTLLESEAM
+614 DPLTLLESDAM
-625 THLLQKVSQQYDY
+625 TQLMQKVSQQYDY
-638 VILDGPSLVGMA
+638 VLLDGPSLVGMA

-663 LVVRPGVVT
+663 LVVRPGIVT
-672 SVGATAAKELLRRSS
+672 SVGARAAKELLRRSN

-711 SNNNTAGAE
+711 SNTAGAE

>member
-26 ISGMAAST
+26 ISGMAVST

-42 YSEKPEYKAQGQLL
+42 YSEKPQYKAQGQLL

-85 DTQAVVLQSL
+85 DTQAVVVQSL
-95 PLLQEVIQNLNLRD
+95 PLIQEVIQKLNLRD
-109 ADGQLLDPEL
+109 AQGQLLDAED

-125 PVVGTDVLKISHSSR
+125 TVVGTDVLKVSYASG
-140 DPKQASAVVNA
+140 DPKQASAVVNE
-151 LMKAYISSNVVTNR
+151 LMKAYIASNVVTNR

-180 RAQADLEAA
+180 RAQADLEIA
-189 AEALQSFQ
+189 AEVLQSFQ
-197 SNNRIFA
+197 NDNRIFA

-218 LADQINQARSQ
+218 LADQINQSRSQ
-229 LAEVTAQQGLLN
+229 LAEVSAQQNLLDQ
-241 ERVDMPVADAID
+241 RVDMPVEQAID
-253 AASLSQL
+253 SASLSQL
-260 PSVQLALVDLQKV
+260 PSVQSALGDLQKI

-290 VTALERQETALKS
+290 VVALERQEAALKS

-312 VPGNNSIEASD
+312 VPGNDGVEASD

-349 KVSTLN
+349 KVATLT
-355 QLQSTY
+355 QLQATY

-367 IPSLVKNQ
+367 IPNLVKNQ
-375 DTLERRLSIAKKT
+375 DALERRLNIAKKT

-413 QQART
+413 QEARA
-418 PKQAGAS
+418 PKKAGSS

-432 GGLMVGLMLG
+432 GGLAVGLMLG

-450 LIDRSLKSVKEAQN
+450 LIDRSLKSVKEAQS

-478 TQEVALPIDLSLSG
+478 THEAALPMDLSLTG

-521 SLDKKTKTILIT
+521 SLDKKTRTILIT
-533 SSVSGEG
+533 SSISGEG

-554 SGKKVLLVDVNMRSP
+554 SGKKVLLIDVNMRSP

-590 EDLPQAIQEITQNL
+590 DDLPQAIQEITQNL

-625 THLLQKVSQQYDY
+625 THLMQKVSQQYDY
-638 VILDGPSLVGMA
+638 VLLDGPSLVGMA

-672 SVGATAAKELLRRSS
+672 SVGATAAKELLRRSN

-711 SNNNTAGAE
+711 SNNNTVGAE